1 MSTLVVV
8 AYPSLYKAEEVR
20 LHLLKL
26 QKEYLLELED
36 AAIAVKQENGKIKL
50 HQLVNLTAGGAVS
63 GGFWGALIGLIF
75 LNPLLGAAVGAGA
88 GAVSGALADVGVNDA
103 FMKEL
108 AAQLQPGHSALF
120 VLFRNATVDK
130 ALDELRG
137 TGGTV
142 LKTSLSHED
151 EAKLREVLAGRE

>member
-1 MSTLVVV
+1 
-8 AYPSLYKAEEVR
+8 
-20 LHLLKL
+20 
-26 QKEYLLELED
+26 
-36 AAIAVKQENGKIKL
+36 
-50 HQLVNLTAGGAVS
+50 
-63 GGFWGALIGLIF
+63 
-75 LNPLLGAAVGAGA
+75 
-88 GAVSGALADVGVNDA
+88 
-103 FMKEL
+103 MKEL

-151 EAKLREVLAGRE
+151 EAKLREFWPAGNSRHGKAPGHAGADMPTSPVKSERAPSGAFCA